1 MTVIH
6 LKTQS
11 CKMRVEMEARETG
24 NPGKILRDLDKRKH
38 LRLWMGADGEGSK
51 QVYEESH
58 RGRAC
63 MEND

>member
-1 MTVIH
+1 
-6 LKTQS
+6 
-11 CKMRVEMEARETG
+11 MEARETG